1 MSKKDK
7 NKITEQENSMLKK
20 VFWRSWMLF
29 GSFNMVKMQ
38 GTGYAQAMMP
48 VIDAFY
54 ENAEDKRKA
63 LVRSSTFFNCTYE
76 TAPFIMGLNASMEK
90 VNSEHHD
97 FDVESINAV
106 KASLMGPLSG
116 IGDSIFWG
124 TLRLIAASIGIPL
137 AMNGN
142 ILGPIIFLLI
152 YHLPSIF
159 IRYKLLY
166 IGYTAGEGF
175 LQKAYKSGAFEAL
188 TYCATMVGMIMIG
201 AMTAQ
206 SVTITTA
213 LKIPL
218 SQGDPIVLQDIL
230 NGIMPGLLPMLL
242 MLAVF
247 YLVRKKVKVVY
258 LLLGLIVF
266 GILGAAI
273 TIF

>member
-7 NKITEQENSMLKK
+7 SKLTEKESNMLKK
-20 VFWRSWMLF
+20 VFWRSWLLF

-48 VIDAFY
+48 VIDSFY
-54 ENAEDKRKA
+54 DNENDKKKA
-63 LVRSSTFFNCTYE
+63 LVRSSSFFNCTYE

-90 VNSEHHD
+90 ANSEHDD
-97 FDVESINAV
+97 FDTESINAV

-116 IGDSIFWG
+116 IGDSVFWG

-137 AMNGN
+137 AMKGS
-142 ILGPIIFLLI
+142 ILGPILFLLV

-159 IRYKLLY
+159 TRYKLLY
-166 IGYTAGEGF
+166 VGYTTGEKF
-175 LQKAYKSGAFEAL
+175 LKKAFESGAFESL

-206 SVTITTA
+206 SITITTP

-218 SQGDPIVLQDIL
+218 SQGKPIVLQEIL

-242 MLAVF
+242 MLGIF

-258 LLLGLIVF
+258 LLFGVIALGIIGALFGVF
-266 GILGAAI
+266 
-273 TIF
+273 